1 MKLIFIQCKLILCLI
16 ALFLKFIY
24 RLSALAALVKADSS
38 AASLKDDQGCTILH
52 WACYNGN
59 SNCVEYLL
67 EQNLFDSLE
76 GK

>member
-1 MKLIFIQCKLILCLI
+1 MMVFHLISFC
-16 ALFLKFIY
+16 
-24 RLSALAALVKADSS
+24 RLNALAALVKADPT
-38 AASLKDDQGCTILH
+38 AATLKDDQGCTVLH

-67 EQNLFDSLE
+67 DQNVFNSLE